1 MVFEGGLRGDYFIRK
16 GSEGVESRR
25 KVEEYVR
32 RRREIFG
39 RERGVLER
47 IRSFR

>member
-1 MVFEGGLRGDYFIRK
+1 MAFEGGLRGDHLTRK

-25 KVEEYVR
+25 KVEEHAR
-32 RRREIFG
+32 RRREILG

-47 IRSFR
+47 IRSLR